1 MVNYLYLKHSG
12 YFIYYFYRLN
22 IALYFLT
29 FKIVL
34 RPLIQGAAHSL
45 LHSNYPALI
54 TVLIFTEIVTVG
66 WSVIG

>member
-22 IALYFLT
+22 VVLYFLT

-54 TVLIFTEIVTVG
+54 STLVATEAVTVA
-66 WSVIG
+66 WSVFV